1 MARTSLIRDN
11 DPRRLRRVL
20 AAFFVAL
27 ALPTAVLVWQAYVR
41 LEFETFFQYRRQ
53 AEALTS
59 QIDGQLGAATSRLD
73 NLSLSDFRFVT
84 GTGNVYQRSPLST
97 MPIRSDL
104 PGVVGYFQIDAAG
117 TLTTPLLPAAGIAP
131 EDVGLMPEDLQER
144 RLVETRIRSI
154 LAGNTPADVGA
165 DDSTEAQEERIETA
179 AADAGRAV
187 SNNLK
192 VVLPEAE
199 RSFADAPA
207 RQSANRYGQLDE
219 LDLDEG
225 LQQKS
230 EQFEQRIAEDVAE
243 PAAERRRVER
253 ENSPAPR
260 AATAPVSLASDG
272 DAAIDTFTRSLDSF
286 ELSLL
291 DSGHLVL
298 FRNAWDGEQRLVQ
311 GMLLD
316 TETFYTGAVETVFRS
331 SSLAAMSDLVIGFQN
346 EVLTVL
352 RAQRTRGYSTTA
364 SELQGD
370 LLHRSRLTAPFDD
383 LELVFSITQ
392 LPSGPAG
399 QVLAWTTLVIALV
412 ILGGIYALYRL
423 GLKQIRLA
431 QQQQDFVSA
440 VSHELK
446 TPLTSIRMYGEML
459 KEGWADDEKRQQ
471 YYDYIHTESERLS
484 RLISNV
490 LQLARISRNEP
501 QFDLQT
507 CAVAEL
513 LDQIHSKI
521 SSQVEQAG
529 FDLEIVAS
537 DDCGSARVQ
546 LDADCFAQ
554 IVINLVDNAI
564 KFSANADVRHIVIG
578 CSTSDADRVAFTVRD
593 HGPGIP
599 GDQLEKIFRLFY
611 RSESELTRETVGTG
625 IGLAIVHEL
634 TTAMDGTV
642 DVINRNPGA
651 EFRVSFPRARDH

>member
-20 AAFFVAL
+20 AVFFVAL
-27 ALPTAVLVWQAYVR
+27 ALPTAVLVWQAYAR

-53 AEALTS
+53 AESLTN
-59 QIDGQLGAATSRLD
+59 QIDSQLGSAATRLD
-73 NLSLSDFRFVT
+73 NLSLEDFSFLT

-97 MPIRSDL
+97 LPLRSDV
-104 PGVVGYFQIDAAG
+104 PGVVGYFQIDASGA
-117 TLTTPLLPAAGIAP
+117 LTTPLVPAVGTAP
-131 EDVGLMPEDLQER
+131 GDVGLLPEDLDQR
-144 RLVETRIRSI
+144 RQIEARIRSI
-154 LAGNTPADVGA
+154 LAGNALVDAGA
-165 DDSTEAQEERIETA
+165 DDKTEAQEERVGG
-179 AADAGRAV
+179 AADSSGAV
-187 SNNLK
+187 SSNLN
-192 VVLPEAE
+192 VALPEAE
-199 RSFADAPA
+199 RALADAPV
-207 RQSANRYGQLDE
+207 RQAANRYGRLDDLE
-219 LDLDEG
+219 LDEG

-230 EQFEQRIAEDVAE
+230 AQLEQRIAEDVAE
-243 PAAERRRVER
+243 TTMERRRVDR
-253 ENSPAPR
+253 ASAPAPR
-260 AATAPVSLASDG
+260 AATAPASLASDG
-272 DAAIDTFTRSLDSF
+272 DAAIDAFARNLEGF

-298 FRNAWDGEQRLVQ
+298 FRAAWDGEQRLVQ

-316 TETFYTGAVETVFRS
+316 TESFYTGAIDTVFRGS
-331 SSLAAMSDLVIGFQN
+331 PLAAMSDLVIGFQN
-346 EVLTVL
+346 EVLVVL
-352 RAQRTRGYSTTA
+352 QAQQTRGYSTTA

-370 LLHRSRLTAPFDD
+370 LLHRSRLTAPFDE

-490 LQLARISRNEP
+490 LQLARITRNEP
-501 QFDLQT
+501 QFDVQT
-507 CAVAEL
+507 STVAEL
-513 LDQIHSKI
+513 LDQVRSKI
-521 SSQVEQAG
+521 STQVEQAG
-529 FDLEIVAS
+529 FDLETVA
-537 DDCGSARVQ
+537 DKDTRSAKVR
-546 LDADCFAQ
+546 LDADCFTQ

-564 KFSANADVRHIVIG
+564 KFSANADVRRIAIG
-578 CSTSDADRVAFTVRD
+578 CSSTDSDGVLFTVRD

-634 TTAMDGTV
+634 TTAMGGTV
-642 DVINRNPGA
+642 DVINREPGA
-651 EFRVSFPRARDH
+651 EFRVNFPRAHDS